1 VNIIARTVISKL
13 KTRAIRQLFGRTEE
27 KKSLFSTDTSLLFHL
42 LSGTMTK
49 HKAVAVVLQVLS
61 VTSRKA

>member
-27 KKSLFSTDTSLLFHL
+27 KNPYL
-42 LSGTMTK
+42 
-49 HKAVAVVLQVLS
+49 VLTL
-61 VTSRKA
+61 AYFFICFLEP